1 MLCSLEGI
9 FQNVQNIRWGPG
21 IVFSNVPM
29 DYIDLLVSTKK
40 NLNAISMCIF
50 TDLTTESDTPF
61 LHM

>member
-9 FQNVQNIRWGPG
+9 FQNVQSVRWGPR
-21 IVFSNVPM
+21 IVFSNVLM

-40 NLNAISMCIF
+40 NLNDISVCIF
-50 TDLTTESDTPF
+50 KELTTESDTPF